1 MSLPALFHPISFRN
15 LHLKNRIMVSPMCQ
29 YSSQDGCVSDWHKM
43 HLGQFAIGGAGL
55 LIIEMTNVE
64 PRGRISPYCVGLY
77 DDATESALK
86 DAVEFCNQYGNVPI
100 GIQLAHAGRKA
111 STAPPWQNRS
121 SISEADG
128 GWQPV
133 GPSPIPYANSALT
146 PVELAATEIE
156 ELVEKFAQ
164 AAIRADR
171 IGFKAIELH
180 AAHGYLLH
188 QFLSPLSNQREDQ
201 FGGSLANRMK
211 FPLNVYKRVR
221 EVWPDE
227 KPIGM
232 RVSATDWMEGG
243 WNLEE
248 TMAFA
253 KELET
258 LGCDWIDVSSGGLVD
273 SQKIKTGPGYQVGFS
288 RAVREQV
295 KISTIAVGMITEAVQ
310 AEQIIS
316 NGDADMV
323 ALARGMLYNPRWV
336 WHAAEKLGAK
346 IDYPN
351 QYLRCRPSVIK

>member
-1 MSLPALFHPISFRN
+1 MPSPALFRSISFRN

-77 DDATESALK
+77 NDATESALK
-86 DAVEFCNQYGNVPI
+86 NVVEFCNRYGNVPI

-121 SISEADG
+121 PISEADG
-128 GWQPV
+128 GWRPV
-133 GPSPIPYANSALT
+133 GPSSIPYANSALT
-146 PVELAATEIE
+146 PIELAATEIE

-188 QFLSPLSNQREDQ
+188 QFLSPLSNRREDQ
-201 FGGSLANRMK
+201 YGGSLENRMK

-221 EVWPDE
+221 EVWPNE

-232 RVSATDWMEGG
+232 RVSATDWVEGG

-248 TMAFA
+248 TVAFA
-253 KELET
+253 KELKT
-258 LGCDWIDVSSGGLVD
+258 LRCDWIDVSSGGLVD
-273 SQKIKTGPGYQVGFS
+273 NQKIETGPGYQVGFS
-288 RAVREQV
+288 RAVREQA
-295 KISTIAVGMITEAVQ
+295 KISTIAVGMITEAVH

-336 WHAAEKLGAK
+336 WHVAEKLGAK
-346 IDYPN
+346 VDYPN
-351 QYLRCRPSVIK
+351 QYLRCHPSVIK

>member
-1 MSLPALFHPISFRN
+1 MPSPALFRSISFRN

-55 LIIEMTNVE
+55 LVIEMTNVE

-77 DDATESALK
+77 NDATESALK
-86 DAVEFCNQYGNVPI
+86 DAVEFFNQYGNVPI

-121 SISEADG
+121 PISEADG

-146 PVELAATEIE
+146 PAELAATEIE

-201 FGGSLANRMK
+201 YGGSLENRMK

-232 RVSATDWMEGG
+232 RVSATDWGEGG

-248 TMAFA
+248 TIAFA
-253 KELET
+253 KELKT
-258 LGCDWIDVSSGGLVD
+258 LGCDWMDVSSGGLVD
-273 SQKIKTGPGYQVGFS
+273 SQKIETGPGYQVGFS

-346 IDYPN
+346 VDYPN
-351 QYLRCRPSVIK
+351 QYLRCHPSVIK